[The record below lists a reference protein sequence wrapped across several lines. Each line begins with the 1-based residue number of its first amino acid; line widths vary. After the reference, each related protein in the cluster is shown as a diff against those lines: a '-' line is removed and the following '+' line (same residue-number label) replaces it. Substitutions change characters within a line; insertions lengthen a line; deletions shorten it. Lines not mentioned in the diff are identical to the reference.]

1 MQTLQDGS
9 NDEKLANNTLHIG
22 KANSVRYA
30 YYVVCFSRKAHKRIK
45 RKKLSFRGFGRIKD
59 NPQSLV
65 ETLEQASPSYPAALH
80 EESREVAIFETILVA
95 QGRFG
100 RRRKV
105 EA

>member
-1 MQTLQDGS
+1 MELHSDGS
-9 NDEKLANNTLHIG
+9 SLPPNMCIVT
-22 KANSVRYA
+22 
-30 YYVVCFSRKAHKRIK
+30 VVFAFSQKAHKRIK